1 MVLKIRNA
9 NQFHKR
15 FGIRDNL
22 GGVYMKRF
30 RKVANP
36 TTDKWDIIDEKESE
50 KISGLVVYNDLG
62 SLYFSS
68 APQICDLLNDLNDE
82 KNNWKSLCCSH
93 MSRDSIL
100 SMDCQIVQEAIWGLE
115 KAINENKTNSF
126 NEKEQV
132 DKCLE
137 DLKKKWDK
145 LNRHRLDGYNY
156 DFLLGD
162 R

>member
-1 MVLKIRNA
+1 
-9 NQFHKR
+9 
-15 FGIRDNL
+15 
-22 GGVYMKRF
+22 MKRF

-36 TTDKWDIIDEKESE
+36 TTDKWDIIDEKASE

-68 APQICDLLNDLNDE
+68 VPQICDLLNDLNDE
-82 KNNWKSLCCSH
+82 KNSWKSLCCNH
-93 MSRDSIL
+93 MRRDSIL

-115 KAINENKTNSF
+115 KAISGNKTN
-126 NEKEQV
+126 EQV

-145 LNRHRLDGYNY
+145 LNKHRLDGYDY